1 MKIRKL
7 LVVYSRVRS
16 LIKKVSEWLKKT
28 KSIIKSVIMRSFPI
42 RSLNNISFFM
52 TSNPILSTIGVSAIF
67 YTIIM
72 GIVWVL
78 GGVISMMWLSIVTV
92 IYFGSV
98 YWLAHFVKKFA
109 KKFTV
114 VELKK
119 DQIALIYFGEE
130 ARIYHGPF
138 SGEKPTSTL
147 VIQLPENWGTEIKKY
162 DLKELEIEVTITLD
176 GHLLSSVVIIHFFIE
191 FEFLGPFRAVDLEH
205 VITKGDI
212 DSKSPFAFKSFI
224 KEVFMNGDSKFEE
237 MKMNVERHKEGTLM
251 MPKLIDEI
259 LLDTKFSRRLFPN
272 ILGTWVRIGIIEF
285 QSKKQM

>member
-1 MKIRKL
+1 MKIKKL
-7 LVVYSRVRS
+7 LAKFSIIRS
-16 LIKKVSEWLKKT
+16 LIKKISERLKKT
-28 KSIIKSVIMRSFPI
+28 KSIIKSVIMRSFPV
-42 RSLNNISFFM
+42 RSLNNISFFI
-52 TSNPILSTIGVSAIF
+52 TVNPILSTIGVSAIF

-72 GIVWVL
+72 GIVWVF
-78 GGVISMMWLSIVTV
+78 GGVISMMWLSIITI

-119 DQIALIYFGEE
+119 DQIALVYFGEE
-130 ARIYHGPF
+130 PKIYHGPL
-138 SGEKPTSTL
+138 SGEKPTSTS
-147 VIQLPENWGTEIKKY
+147 VIQLPENWGTEITKY
-162 DLKELEIEVTITLD
+162 DLKELEIEVTISLD
-176 GHLLSSVVIIHFFIE
+176 KRLLNSIVIIHFFIE

-224 KEVFMNGDSKFEE
+224 KEVLMNGDSKFEE
-237 MKMNVERHKEGTLM
+237 IKMNVERHKEGNLM

-259 LLDTKFSRRLFPN
+259 LLDTKFPKHLFPN
-272 ILGTWVRIGIIEF
+272 ILGTWLRIGIIEF